1 MPFLR
6 DYRRHSGSIRESTH
20 AGFTIIELLI
30 AVVIVSVLATAA
42 FPMAELAIRR
52 DREQELRRS
61 LRQIREAVDAYK
73 QAVVDGRVATAAGK
87 SGYPPSLLTL
97 ADGVRDVRSPTGA
110 KIYFLRRIPRDPF
123 FNDKDVPAALT
134 WGLRSYASSGENPKV
149 GEDVY
154 DVFSLSEGVGLNGEP
169 YRAW

>member
-1 MPFLR
+1 MRLLG
-6 DYRRHSGSIRESTH
+6 DYRRRRALMRVSSQG
-20 AGFTIIELLI
+20 GFTIIELLI

-52 DREQELRRS
+52 DREQELRNS
-61 LRQIREAVDAYK
+61 LRQIREALDAYK
-73 QAVVDGRVATAAGK
+73 QAVMDGRIITAVGK